1 MSVYLTKEL
10 CKFFLTGNCHRGDSC
25 NYSHQ
30 TKEYPCKYL
39 HGTGVCEK
47 AHGCIFKHSL
57 LNEQEIQKFMSENE
71 DFLKK
76 VLKETGTTNL
86 SDYFLNYLK
95 TKDQRERQEA
105 VPKDV
110 MIPPNL
116 LKLEEEKQAGQTG
129 TAGTSTPS
137 GQATS
142 SQQQPGAPAG
152 SVQASASASLP
163 PNLKELLGSIAS
175 QLQGQQQ
182 AKASG
187 QV

>member
-1 MSVYLTKEL
+1 
-10 CKFFLTGNCHRGDSC
+10 
-25 NYSHQ
+25 
-30 TKEYPCKYL
+30 
-39 HGTGVCEK
+39 
-47 AHGCIFKHSL
+47 
-57 LNEQEIQKFMSENE
+57 MSENE

-137 GQATS
+137 G
-142 SQQQPGAPAG
+142 
-152 SVQASASASLP
+152 
-163 PNLKELLGSIAS
+163 
-175 QLQGQQQ
+175 
-182 AKASG
+182 
-187 QV
+187 